1 MLAILLPFSV
11 FEMNADDKN
20 NWNSI
25 PDCNIRFVL
34 SDEYDYDPY
43 WPRCTF
49 LINDDNP
56 KTFYDGNMYHVVPK
70 PNEPSDF
77 VWINSEG
84 VFSSMNDDI
93 KVYTMMHMLGHVVGL
108 DNEDDNNDGYKN
120 YV

>member
-56 KTFYDGNMYHVVPK
+56 KTFYDGNMYYVVPK

-108 DNEDDNNDGYKN
+108 DYEDDNNDGYKN